1 MGTGTLCHSRSFWA
15 GTKQQ
20 AWGGPGGSSQNAA
33 TRPEALRALH
43 RLLCEHL
50 HPNEVSNHNAVVVC
64 RAAVPRLRL
73 PIGCERR
80 SCGRTEAHNLAM
92 LKEGLQVP
100 TISCTAPSDTP
111 ATVPR
116 HQIGCWRNRSS
127 PAAGLHQPA
136 RRPSDGIMQYRVANS
151 LVLPP
156 LLQVNN
162 LSSPIS
168 VVASRPAVAHRLLL
182 PAPAPAALPDHTPRI
197 HVRERFPRP
206 IHVRSCG
213 SPSPCL
219 AAHLYTKPLN
229 VLHPLL
235 LQRGSAV
242 EACRRVQLSCLQ
254 PAAAAGAG
262 AGAGGPGGARA
273 CC

>member
-1 MGTGTLCHSRSFWA
+1 MGAPRRTTLRCSKRAFRS
-15 GTKQQ
+15 
-20 AWGGPGGSSQNAA
+20 P
-33 TRPEALRALH
+33 PY
-43 RLLCEHL
+43 
-50 HPNEVSNHNAVVVC
+50 P
-64 RAAVPRLRL
+64 
-73 PIGCERR
+73 
-80 SCGRTEAHNLAM
+80 
-92 LKEGLQVP
+92 
-100 TISCTAPSDTP
+100 APP
-111 ATVPR
+111 
-116 HQIGCWRNRSS
+116 HQIPQQPFQGIKLDAGVTGAAPRPGCTNL
-127 PAAGLHQPA
+127 PAGLLTV
-136 RRPSDGIMQYRVANS
+136 SCSTKQYRVANS

-182 PAPAPAALPDHTPRI
+182 PAPAPAALPDHAPRI

-262 AGAGGPGGARA
+262 AGAGAGGPGGARA

>member
-1 MGTGTLCHSRSFWA
+1 MGTGALCHSVILGRKA
-15 GTKQQ
+15 GTKQL

-80 SCGRTEAHNLAM
+80 SCGRTEAHNLEL

-100 TISCTAPSDTP
+100 TISCTAPSDAP

-136 RRPSDGIMQYRVANS
+136 RRPSDGSMQYQAVPCSQFPCPAS
-151 LVLPP
+151 IIAGQQPFEP
-156 LLQVNN
+156 H
-162 LSSPIS
+162 LSGGQQ
-168 VVASRPAVAHRLLL
+168 ACSRPPSTSTCASA
-182 PAPAPAALPDHTPRI
+182 
-197 HVRERFPRP
+197 
-206 IHVRSCG
+206 SC
-213 SPSPCL
+213 
-219 AAHLYTKPLN
+219 AT
-229 VLHPLL
+229 
-235 LQRGSAV
+235 
-242 EACRRVQLSCLQ
+242 
-254 PAAAAGAG
+254 
-262 AGAGGPGGARA
+262 
-273 CC
+273 